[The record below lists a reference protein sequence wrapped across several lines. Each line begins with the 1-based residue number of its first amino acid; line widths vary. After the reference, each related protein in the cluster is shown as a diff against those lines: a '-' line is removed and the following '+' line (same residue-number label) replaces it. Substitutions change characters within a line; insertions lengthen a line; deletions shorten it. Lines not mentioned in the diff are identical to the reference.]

1 MDEIYQQ
8 SIGRVKEPTALAH
21 THARLIALQSFGMAV
36 HSMDGL
42 DLAQLLG
49 SKQQLRGFAHDM
61 AANQV
66 SALEDMPAQ
75 TSKVLA
81 GTDSASKWANDW
93 ANKVISQQVVLQLL
107 QENIVVL
114 DNVLALEL
122 CQSTLQHILAVDGSG
137 GTQISTNPCNPGAKN
152 AWYCFDQKNQE
163 LSPSLRQLT
172 ESLAGIAHAVN
183 TISTGLVA
191 SGLVTESKKLPDLRV
206 NTDGFLSVYE
216 EDITY
221 NHHLD
226 AYMNQKNARVLTV
239 LAYVNLNWSEP
250 DKGQLRVFQS
260 GLPHV
265 DYAPLAGRVVL
276 FKSRE
281 VFHAVMPSTFQRCA
295 IQLWLMGD

>member
-66 SALEDMPAQ
+66 SALEDMYVLYTCVSVIFSSVVCCRPAQ

-81 GTDSASKWANDW
+81 GTDSAFKWANDW

-114 DNVLALEL
+114 DNVLPLEL

-137 GTQISTNPCNPGAKN
+137 GTQISTNPCNPG
-152 AWYCFDQKNQE
+152 
-163 LSPSLRQLT
+163 
-172 ESLAGIAHAVN
+172 
-183 TISTGLVA
+183 
-191 SGLVTESKKLPDLRV
+191 
-206 NTDGFLSVYE
+206 
-216 EDITY
+216 
-221 NHHLD
+221 
-226 AYMNQKNARVLTV
+226 
-239 LAYVNLNWSEP
+239 
-250 DKGQLRVFQS
+250 
-260 GLPHV
+260 
-265 DYAPLAGRVVL
+265 
-276 FKSRE
+276 
-281 VFHAVMPSTFQRCA
+281 
-295 IQLWLMGD
+295 